1 VIPVPTRRL
10 AAVAVGVAALRLFLP
25 DDLPG
30 GLLLLDGILLFV
42 ALADFAAAPSP
53 DAIRVE
59 RSVPAVVPLGAP
71 AAVRWRVVNTTHR
84 RVRCLVADELAPSLR
99 PRTRRF
105 TVVLPPRGTA
115 TVETTL
121 RPERRGRFTPTEVAV
136 RVAGPL
142 GLASR
147 QRSRALPGIVRVY
160 PPFRSRD
167 EAELRIERAR
177 ILEIGLRSA
186 KGRGGG
192 TDFDQLRDYG
202 PDDDH
207 RRIDWA
213 ATARTQRTIVRTYR
227 AERNQTIVLLL
238 DNGRVMAGRVAGVP
252 RVEHAMDA
260 VMCVATVA
268 TRLGDKCGLVAFDR
282 QVRAI
287 VPPSAGREQVGRV
300 TEAMY
305 DLEPELLESDYRGAF
320 TATIAR
326 FRRRSM
332 LVVLTDLVEQV
343 VGETLLPA
351 LPLVARNHL
360 VVVGAV
366 QDPAVVAWATGAADD
381 AEAVYRRAAAIEA
394 LDARAR
400 ATARLRA
407 LGAIVVDAAPGR
419 LAPALTDAYLH
430 AKATGR
436 L

>member
-10 AAVAVGVAALRLFLP
+10 AVVALVLAAVRLVLP

-30 GLLLLDGILLFV
+30 GLVALNAALVVV
-42 ALADFAAAPSP
+42 ALADWALAVRPGAVW
-53 DAIRVE
+53 VE
-59 RSVPAVVPLGAP
+59 RVVAAVVPLGAEAP
-71 AAVRWRVVNTTHR
+71 VQWRLTNTTDR
-84 RVRCLVADELAPSLR
+84 TVRCHVADELAPSLR
-99 PRTRRF
+99 PSHRRF
-105 TVVLPPRGTA
+105 RVALPPRGSG
-115 TVETTL
+115 TVEATL
-121 RPERRGRFTPTEVAV
+121 RPTRRGRFAPTELVV

-147 QRSRALPGIVRVY
+147 QEARRLPGVVRVY

-177 ILEIGLRSA
+177 ILEVGLRSA
-186 KGRGGG
+186 KGRGAG

-207 RRIDWA
+207 RRIDWS

-238 DNGRVMAGRVAGVP
+238 DNGRVMAGRVGGVP

-268 TRLGDKCGLVAFDR
+268 TRLGDRCGLVAFDR
-282 QVRAI
+282 RVRTVVA
-287 VPPSAGREQVGRV
+287 PSAGREQVGRV

-305 DLEPELLESDYRGAF
+305 DLEPELYESDYRSAF
-320 TATIAR
+320 ATTIAR

-366 QDPAVVAWATGAADD
+366 QDPAVLAWAHGEAAD
-381 AEAVYRRAAAIEA
+381 AEAAYRKAAAVEA
-394 LDARAR
+394 LAARAR
-400 ATARLRA
+400 STVRLRA
-407 LGAIVVDAAPGR
+407 FGAIVVDAPPGR
-419 LAPALTDAYLH
+419 LAPMLTDAYLH
-430 AKATGR
+430 AKAVGR

>member
-1 VIPVPTRRL
+1 MIPVPTRRL
-10 AAVAVGVAALRLFLP
+10 AIVAVALAGVRLLLP
-25 DDLPG
+25 ENLPG
-30 GLLLLDGILLFV
+30 GLLLLNGILLLIALLDWAV
-42 ALADFAAAPSP
+42 AVRPETIL
-53 DAIRVE
+53 VE
-59 RSVPAVVPLGAP
+59 RLVPAVVPLGVEVP
-71 AAVRWRVVNTTHR
+71 LRWRLRNSTDRAVRVHI
-84 RVRCLVADELAPSLR
+84 ADELAPSLH
-99 PRTRRF
+99 PGTRRF
-105 TVVLPPRGTA
+105 HAALAPRGTA
-115 TVETTL
+115 TVHTTL
-121 RPERRGRFTPTEVAV
+121 RPTRRGRFAPTEVVV

-147 QRSRALPGIVRVY
+147 QRGRSLPGLVRVY

-177 ILEIGLRSA
+177 ILEVGLRST

-192 TDFDQLRDYG
+192 TDFEQLREYG

-213 ATARTQRTIVRTYR
+213 ATARAQRTIVRTYR
-227 AERNQTIVLLL
+227 AERNQTVVLLL
-238 DNGRVMAGRVAGVP
+238 DNGRVMAGRVGGVP

-268 TRLGDKCGLVAFDR
+268 TRLGDRCGLVAFDR
-282 QVRAI
+282 EVRSI
-287 VPPSAGREQVGRV
+287 VPPAAGREQVGRI

-320 TATIAR
+320 TTTIAR

-332 LVVLTDLVEQV
+332 LVVLTDLVDQV

-360 VVVGAV
+360 VVVAAV
-366 QDPAVVAWATGAADD
+366 QDPAIVGWARGDAGEPEAA
-381 AEAVYRRAAAIEA
+381 YRKAAAVEA

-407 LGAIVVDAAPGR
+407 FGAIVVDAPPGQ
-419 LAPALTDAYLH
+419 LAPSLTDAYLH